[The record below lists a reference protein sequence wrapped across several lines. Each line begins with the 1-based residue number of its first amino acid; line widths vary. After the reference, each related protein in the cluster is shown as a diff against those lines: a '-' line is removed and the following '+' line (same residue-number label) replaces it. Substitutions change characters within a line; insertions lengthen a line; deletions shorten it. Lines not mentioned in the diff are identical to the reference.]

1 MKFKI
6 TVITVC
12 CNEKFRLKSTIESVR
27 AQTYP
32 DMEYLIVDGA
42 SSDGTIN
49 MMDEYSED
57 FRIRFFSEKD
67 YGIYNAMN
75 RGIARASGDY
85 IVFINA
91 GDRFYNEN
99 TIADM
104 VSYFKDNNVIYY
116 GKTCLVYP
124 DGLKKIQ
131 DFSKQEGSLE
141 EKLLNGFMPN
151 HQAIFAPRGL
161 LTDHY
166 FRESYQVRADY
177 EWLLYSVSKGYQCES
192 VPVVVS
198 CYDMSG
204 MSSRMKNAAI
214 FQQESKAIQNEY
226 RTLVKRE
233 EIICRKKDIIEN
245 EQDGQKIES
254 KYRRMF
260 QFMNY
265 WMTIRQKGIS
275 LGKYFQKKGYKDIA
289 IYGIGSIGLRLL
301 EELKEYNIEIRYA
314 VDRNAAELCLDMRI
328 ITSEETLEE
337 VGAMIVT
344 AISDF
349 NEIKEQLRK
358 KVSFPIVSLEDIVYE
373 AGLQC

>member
-1 MKFKI
+1 
-6 TVITVC
+6 
-12 CNEKFRLKSTIESVR
+12 
-27 AQTYP
+27 
-32 DMEYLIVDGA
+32 
-42 SSDGTIN
+42 
-49 MMDEYSED
+49 
-57 FRIRFFSEKD
+57 
-67 YGIYNAMN
+67 
-75 RGIARASGDY
+75 
-85 IVFINA
+85 
-91 GDRFYNEN
+91 
-99 TIADM
+99 
-104 VSYFKDNNVIYY
+104 
-116 GKTCLVYP
+116 
-124 DGLKKIQ
+124 
-131 DFSKQEGSLE
+131 
-141 EKLLNGFMPN
+141 MPN

-177 EWLLYSVSKGYQCES
+177 EWLLYSVNKGYQCES

-214 FQQESKAIQNEY
+214 LQQESNSIQDEY
-226 RTLVKRE
+226 RALVKRE
-233 EIICRKKDIIEN
+233 EIICQEKDITEN
-245 EQDGQKIES
+245 GQDGQKIES

-301 EELKEYNIEIRYA
+301 EELKEYDIEIRYA

-349 NEIKEQLRK
+349 NEIKEQLCK